1 MLAEI
6 NKGTLDVSELRE
18 EMKRVSEL
26 FCKQQEEVA
35 NITEKLTVLQ
45 SENDFLKSSIKSLQ
59 IALTSRLAVLPA
71 EEKVRKEQII
81 EFRDPSENYN
91 IGIVT
96 RYLWNETE
104 RDRLPRVLLTEETIN
119 GLRFWVAKSTVEG
132 HKYICFR
139 ESHKF
144 ISNGALYYIVVVNK
158 PDPQRPW
165 KTIKFYGWKISSQEI
180 RVPRLIEEALIT
192 KIKITEE
199 IRVFRVDNLNIVN
212 IYDSL
217 IDEDRINMIYF
228 MPEDLESTLVV
239 GEV

>member
-1 MLAEI
+1 
-6 NKGTLDVSELRE
+6 
-18 EMKRVSEL
+18 MKRVSEL

-59 IALTSRLAVLPA
+59 VALTSRLAVLPA
-71 EEKVRKEQII
+71 EKKVRKEQII
-81 EFRDPSENYN
+81 EFRDLSKDYN

-96 RYLWNETE
+96 RYLWNGTE

-132 HKYICFR
+132 HKYNCFR
-139 ESHKF
+139 GSHKF
-144 ISNGALYYIVVVNK
+144 ISNGALYYIVVRNK
-158 PDPQRPW
+158 PDHQRPR
-165 KTIKFYGWKISSQEI
+165 KIGKFYKIYSQEI

-199 IRVFRVDNLNIVN
+199 IRVFRVDNINMVN
-212 IYDSL
+212 IYESL
-217 IDEDRINMIYF
+217 GDEDRSNMIYF